1 MRRWFSWLAC
11 LAFSWSCAHAK
22 GGTEGGAAPP
32 RSASGA
38 EARGASAEQER
49 PRSDIEVSVAGKGAD
64 PAVAKSWLAYALA
77 QAELWIRP
85 GKTGSLEDRWGAMS
99 HELAGRELLAS
110 TWIIMKP
117 EAKADDA
124 YLDLMVAVADA
135 GLLPEYALVFL
146 SEPGWYV
153 TPEVIAKLDFDRFA
167 AWAPAHLGSG
177 EHFGLRG
184 AWVTRKGGLPLFEPA
199 PGSWTGALEQVNDA
213 RCAEAEPKLAAIV
226 SRWESERAG
235 LDGVVPVAAFDR
247 QTFVAAVRALSTTP
261 QAREHGILWVSP
273 SIGFAHFQA
282 GFCANAR
289 GDAARAAD
297 RARTAV
303 ELDPRQ
309 PRYQGELVHSLI
321 VTQRFQEALRVIED
335 GLAWID
341 SPCQIAG
348 LLRRRGYV
356 YVELKEHT
364 LARIA
369 YLQSLEYEPGNEPA
383 KNELRLIEAIL
394 RASGDTPGRDVL
406 TEPLKPLPVIQQRC
420 K

>member
-1 MRRWFSWLAC
+1 MRRSLPWLAC
-11 LAFSWSCAHAK
+11 LAFTWSCAHAT
-22 GGTEGGAAPP
+22 GGSEGAAAPL
-32 RSASGA
+32 RSESGV
-38 EARGASAEQER
+38 EASAEKELT
-49 PRSDIEVSVAGKGAD
+49 RSDVVVSVAGKGAD
-64 PAVAKSWLAYALA
+64 PAVAKAWLAYALP

-85 GKTGSLEDRWGAMS
+85 GKSGSVGDRWGAMS
-99 HELAGRELLAS
+99 YELAGRESLAGA
-110 TWIIMKP
+110 WVVFKP
-117 EAKADDA
+117 EAKTDDA
-124 YLDLMVAVADA
+124 YLDLMVDVAEA
-135 GLLPEYALVFL
+135 GLLPEYALTFL

-167 AWAPAHLGSG
+167 AWAPAHLGPG
-177 EHFGLRG
+177 EHFGVRG
-184 AWVTRKGGLPLFEPA
+184 AWVTRNGGLPLFEPA
-199 PGSWTGALEQVNDA
+199 PGSWTGELEQVNDA
-213 RCAEAEPKLAAIV
+213 RCAEAEPKLAAIM
-226 SRWESERAG
+226 SRWESERAQ
-235 LDGVVPVAAFDR
+235 LDGVVPIAAFDR
-247 QTFVAAVRALSTTP
+247 QRFVAAVRVLSTSP
-261 QAREHGILWVSP
+261 QARKHGILWVSP
-273 SIGFAHFQA
+273 SIGFSHFQA

-297 RARTAV
+297 RVRSAV

-309 PRYQGELVHSLI
+309 PRYLGELVHSLI
-321 VTQRFQEALRVIED
+321 FTQRFQEALRVIED

-341 SPCQIAG
+341 SPCEIAG

-369 YLQSLEYEPGNEPA
+369 YLQSLEYDPGNEPA